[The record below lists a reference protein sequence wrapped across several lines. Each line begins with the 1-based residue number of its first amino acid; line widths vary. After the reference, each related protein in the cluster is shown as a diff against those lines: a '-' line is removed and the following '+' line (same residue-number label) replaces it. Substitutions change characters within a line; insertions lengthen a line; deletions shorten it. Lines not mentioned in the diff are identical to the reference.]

1 MRKFLAKHIRYN
13 DYYFKSVLR
22 KRANGILKFIGLPY
36 TIQIVYVS
44 EYMGIGPSVSRVD
57 FAGDAKKDKKT
68 ITLILE
74 CQSTVPTE
82 EDFKRFFQYVS
93 SLRLFKNYDVELYIL
108 CTQEVPFDKNDFVIN
123 DDCTYTMHIIS
134 LKDFKAEEIFKNIE
148 NKLKNNEVI
157 TDEDIAALQLIVYT
171 DHEESDLDIL
181 IKARRLLNI
190 VAEKSHMDINEKLA
204 IIYLFEVLSANMLS
218 ADDNKKYVEE
228 NKMILNPVER
238 YIKEEGKQEG
248 LQEGLQEGMQKGQL
262 QIAKSL
268 VDSGFPIDEIVL
280 VSGLSKE
287 DILNFK

>member
-1 MRKFLAKHIRYN
+1 
-13 DYYFKSVLR
+13 
-22 KRANGILKFIGLPY
+22 
-36 TIQIVYVS
+36 
-44 EYMGIGPSVSRVD
+44 
-57 FAGDAKKDKKT
+57 
-68 ITLILE
+68 
-74 CQSTVPTE
+74 
-82 EDFKRFFQYVS
+82 
-93 SLRLFKNYDVELYIL
+93 
-108 CTQEVPFDKNDFVIN
+108 
-123 DDCTYTMHIIS
+123 MHIIS
-134 LKDFKAEEIFKNIE
+134 LKDIKAEEIFKNIE